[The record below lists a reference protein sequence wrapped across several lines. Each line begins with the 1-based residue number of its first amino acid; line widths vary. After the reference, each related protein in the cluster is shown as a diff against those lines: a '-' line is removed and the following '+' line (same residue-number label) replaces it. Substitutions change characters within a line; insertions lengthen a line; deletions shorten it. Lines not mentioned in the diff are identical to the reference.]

1 MGYRASPSFIKTT
14 DMVQQIADTY
24 NSLNFR
30 VRFNLTFS
38 YIGLLAW
45 FNEPTLRSFFTEFTE
60 AITVEWQWWQ

>member
-38 YIGLLAW
+38 YIGLLA
-45 FNEPTLRSFFTEFTE
+45 
-60 AITVEWQWWQ
+60 